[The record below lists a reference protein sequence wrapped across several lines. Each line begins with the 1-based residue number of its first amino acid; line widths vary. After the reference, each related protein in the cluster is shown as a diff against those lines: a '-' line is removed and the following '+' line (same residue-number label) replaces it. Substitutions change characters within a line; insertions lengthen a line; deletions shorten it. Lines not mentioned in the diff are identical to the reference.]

1 MSSATDDP
9 TSPPATPPAADRA
22 ADGAAR
28 DAAGKAAD
36 KAAVRPELF
45 GPGRRATTVG
55 ILLLI
60 SMIAFEAMGVG
71 TAMPAVVADL
81 GSVSSY
87 AWPFVAFTAASV
99 VGTVLGGRW
108 CDMRGPRGTL
118 VTSPVLFGAGLLVAG
133 TAPTMAQLLVGR
145 VLQGLGAG
153 AVAVAVYVLIALVYS
168 ERARPAVF
176 ALMSS
181 AWVLPALVG
190 PPVAGVVTEHFTWH
204 WVFLG
209 IVPFVV
215 IAVVLVL
222 PAVRDLPP
230 GRPAQNGAH
239 GRAIVVAALA
249 AAAAVAALSWA
260 GQHPTGWPAAVV
272 AVVALALLVPALRRL
287 LPAGSFRARRGIAA
301 VVASR
306 GLLSGAFFT
315 VNAYLPLMLTSTHG
329 WSLSAAGIPLI
340 VGALGW
346 SSAAAWQ
353 GRHPDLS
360 RPMLL
365 RVGFA
370 FVAVGIAGLLVVA
383 PSWGIAW
390 LSLPFWVIAGVGM
403 GLGFSSLSF
412 LLLARSAEAGPGRVG
427 SDSAAAQLT
436 DQLSQATFVGV
447 GGALLATTTSPAV
460 ALPLLI
466 AGLLVLAVAGTGI
479 AGRTN
484 SL

>member
-9 TSPPATPPAADRA
+9 TSSRPAPPASPP
-22 ADGAAR
+22 DGS
-28 DAAGKAAD
+28 AG

-55 ILLLI
+55 IVLLI

-108 CDMRGPRGTL
+108 CDVRGPRGTL
-118 VTSPVLFGAGLLVAG
+118 VTAPLLFGAGLLVAG
-133 TAPTMAQLLVGR
+133 TAGTLAQLLVAR

-190 PPVAGVVTEHFTWH
+190 PPVAGVVTEQLSWH

-215 IAVVLVL
+215 VAVVLVL
-222 PAVRDLPP
+222 PAVRDLPA
-230 GRPAQNGAH
+230 GSAGAPATRRG
-239 GRAIVVAALA
+239 IVAAALA

-260 GQHPTGWPAAVV
+260 GQHPTGWAALVV
-272 AVVALALLVPALRRL
+272 AVVALALLVPSLRRL
-287 LPAGSFRARRGIAA
+287 LPRGTVRARRGIAA
-301 VVASR
+301 VVACR

-329 WSLSAAGIPLI
+329 WSLSMAGVPLI

-360 RPMLL
+360 RPVLL

-370 FVAVGIAGLLVVA
+370 CVAVGIAGLLLVA
-383 PSWGIAW
+383 PAWGLPW
-390 LSLPFWVIAGVGM
+390 LALPFWIVAGVGM

-412 LLLARSAEAGPGRVG
+412 LLLARSADSGAGAVG
-427 SDSAAAQLT
+427 FDSAAAQLT
-436 DQLSQATFVGV
+436 DQLSQAALVGV
-447 GGALLATTTSPAV
+447 GGALLATTGSPAT
-460 ALPLLI
+460 ALPVLV
-466 AGLLVLAVAGTGI
+466 AGLVVLAVTGTGI
-479 AGRTN
+479 AGRTAGPARAAAGR
-484 SL
+484 

>member
-9 TSPPATPPAADRA
+9 TSPTAAEPVPAPPPRPHGTA
-22 ADGAAR
+22 GE
-28 DAAGKAAD
+28 AAG
-36 KAAVRPELF
+36 RPELF

-55 ILLLI
+55 IILLI

-108 CDMRGPRGTL
+108 CDSRGPGAAL
-118 VTSPVLFGAGLLVAG
+118 ITSPMLFGAGLVVAG
-133 TAPTMAQLLVGR
+133 TAGSMAQLLVGR

-153 AVAVAVYVLIALVYS
+153 AVAVAVYVLIALVYT
-168 ERARPAVF
+168 EHARPAVF

-190 PPVAGVVTEHFTWH
+190 PPVAGVVTERFSWH
-204 WVFLG
+204 WVFLA

-215 IAVVLVL
+215 VAVVLVL

-230 GRPAQNGAH
+230 ARPTPSGGH
-239 GRAIVVAALA
+239 GRSVVVAALA
-249 AAAAVAALSWA
+249 AAVAVAALSWA
-260 GQHPTGWPAAVV
+260 GQHPTGPPAAVV
-272 AVVALALLVPALRRL
+272 AVVALAMLVPALRRL

-329 WSLSAAGIPLI
+329 WSLSTAGIPLV

-346 SSAAAWQ
+346 SAAAAWQ

-360 RPMLL
+360 RPALL

-390 LSLPFWVIAGVGM
+390 AALPFWVVAGIGM

-412 LLLARSAEAGPGRVG
+412 LLLARSAESGAGRVG
-427 SDSAAAQLT
+427 FDSAAAQLT
-436 DQLSQATFVGV
+436 DQLSQATLVGV
-447 GGALLATTTSPAV
+447 GGALLATTASPAV
-460 ALPLLI
+460 ALPLLV
-466 AGLLVLAVAGTGI
+466 AGLVVLALAGTGI
-479 AGRTN
+479 AGRTAGA
-484 SL
+484 ST